1 MDPGNREIVCLA
13 KMVKF
18 RSFTIPKDIC
28 LEFGFGAAAFWNVLK
43 ENN

>member
-18 RSFTIPKDIC
+18 RSFNIPKDIC
-28 LEFGFGAAAFWNVLK
+28 LAFGFGAVASWNGLK